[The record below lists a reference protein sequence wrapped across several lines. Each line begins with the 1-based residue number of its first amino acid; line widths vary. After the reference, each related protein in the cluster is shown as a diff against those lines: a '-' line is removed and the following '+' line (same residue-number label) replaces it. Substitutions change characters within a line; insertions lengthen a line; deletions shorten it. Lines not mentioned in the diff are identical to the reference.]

1 MDADSVRRKRGRGW
15 EGGEEKLPGMWVLDV
30 WVTRTF

>member
-1 MDADSVRRKRGRGW
+1 MDADSVRRKRGRG
-15 EGGEEKLPGMWVLDV
+15 EEEELPGMWVLDV